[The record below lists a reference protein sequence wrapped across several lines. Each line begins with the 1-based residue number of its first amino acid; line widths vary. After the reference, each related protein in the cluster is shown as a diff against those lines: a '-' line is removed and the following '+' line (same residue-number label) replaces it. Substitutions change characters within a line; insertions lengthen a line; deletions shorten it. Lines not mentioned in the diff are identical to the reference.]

1 MIGIQKFYL
10 SINKIIK
17 RTFMEKKY
25 VTPEVEVIEVETENT
40 FLTVS
45 NPPIGGEGEWDQS
58 LTMLITSNCHFQ

>member
-1 MIGIQKFYL
+1 
-10 SINKIIK
+10 
-17 RTFMEKKY
+17 MEKKY
-25 VTPEVEVIEVETENT
+25 VTPEVEVIEIETENT